1 MNETTKSN
9 REAPGQ
15 PAESSNEKHIN
26 PFENNQTVEKDI
38 QQSKQDLDKEQQFK
52 EAQTERD

>member
-15 PAESSNEKHIN
+15 PVESSNEKHIN